1 MEKATASRHSI
12 MVELSL
18 RARFLLGILFC
29 VGLSITL
36 LAIWA
41 LWANVRVEQSVLDDV
56 MRTNLR
62 LYEQELARDP
72 LVAPPPSETLRF
84 HRAGSADLPAELAS
98 LGPGRHANVSLDDR
112 LLQVLV
118 ADLPVGR
125 VYVSYDVTDHQ
136 KRVGRAWRWFYLILG
151 IALLIIFLT
160 ARWASRSILAPV
172 TALAERLS
180 SIDPRQRNVR
190 IGAEF
195 SRHEL
200 APIAGSVDRFLERL
214 DGLVER
220 EQSFTATASHELRT
234 PLAVIQGATE
244 ILTEQTH
251 DKPAAQKAL
260 MRVRRAAGEMS
271 EFIQAL
277 LMLSRETHIETEPG
291 EFCDV
296 AEIMPRVIEDQRD
309 LLGGRPV
316 EITCRCTEALRVQA
330 PRSLVTIV
338 VSNLFRNAVAHTS
351 RGAIICGV
359 QGRTLQIRDSG
370 TGIAPEHMEQVF
382 DRNFTTRP
390 GGYGVGL
397 YLSKRICDRFGWS
410 IDLES
415 TPAGTTASIT
425 F

>member
-1 MEKATASRHSI
+1 MEKATASRLSI
-12 MVELSL
+12 MAELSL

-29 VGLSITL
+29 VGLSIAL

-41 LWANVRVEQSVLDDV
+41 LWANGRVEQSVLDDV

-62 LYEQELARDP
+62 LYEQKLTRDP
-72 LVAPPPSETLRF
+72 QAAPPPSETLRF

-98 LGPGRHANVSLDDR
+98 LEPGCHTRVAFGDR
-112 LLQVLV
+112 MLQVLV
-118 ADLPVGR
+118 ADLPADR
-125 VYVSYDVTDHQ
+125 VYVSYDVTDHHA
-136 KRVGRAWRWFYLILG
+136 RVGRVWRWFYVILG

-160 ARWASRSILAPV
+160 ARWAAHSILAPV

-180 SIDPRQRNVR
+180 GIDPRERKVR
-190 IGAEF
+190 IAAEF

-244 ILTEQTH
+244 ILTEQTQ
-251 DKPAAQKAL
+251 DKPGAQQAL
-260 MRVRRAAGEMS
+260 LRMRRAAGEMS

-296 AEIMPRVIEDQRD
+296 TEIVPRVIEDQRG
-309 LLGGRPV
+309 LLDGRPV
-316 EITCRCTEALRVQA
+316 EIRCRCTSALRVQA
-330 PRSLVTIV
+330 PRSLVTMV
-338 VSNLFRNAVAHTS
+338 VSNLFRNAAAHTTHGS
-351 RGAIICGV
+351 IVCDV
-359 QGRTLQIRDSG
+359 QGRTLQIRDTG
-370 TGIAPEHMEQVF
+370 TGIAPEHMEHVF

-397 YLSKRICDRFGWS
+397 HLCKRICDRYGWS
-410 IDLES
+410 IGLES
-415 TPAGTTASIT
+415 TPTGTTASVT